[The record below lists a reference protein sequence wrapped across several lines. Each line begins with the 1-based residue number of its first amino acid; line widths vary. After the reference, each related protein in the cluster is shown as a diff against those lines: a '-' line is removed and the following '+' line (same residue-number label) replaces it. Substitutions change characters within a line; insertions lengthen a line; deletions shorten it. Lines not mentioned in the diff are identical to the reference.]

1 MTQDTSFEKKM
12 MDRIKK
18 CLARANHPNTP
29 EREAQAAWRMSSR
42 LMEQHNVTQADL
54 IEKARLEDDYI
65 ALGGQSSVSITRV
78 KDDGA
83 RITNQTWVSD
93 IVDAMTTLFD
103 CKAYSSAR
111 ATSFEWT
118 FYGIAANTVAAAL
131 ALEMAHN
138 LTLEWSRSK
147 EGKNSYRLGIGA
159 GLYSIARKEKE
170 SEKRRV
176 EEADLY
182 RDNLERDAG
191 GYEAGEDHS
200 GMGKRDPNT
209 PMKSL
214 MAGPPSSPFGVS
226 EPELAP
232 TCEDDIIENRA
243 AHQEDGGYISDDEE
257 MEVEPT
263 FKEEEEKP
271 LDLDG
276 DFEEQLRETMPV
288 LPANPE
294 SLDNDDRRSELTR
307 SSPWPDSQALV
318 RFRQSAEKVADEYL
332 KNVKNK
338 KLKTARKAK
347 RSIRDWES
355 YKEGKEDA
363 KEIDL
368 KRRRIEDGKV
378 GESHCFEC
386 GRDLLVGPAL
396 PEYPGLSARVVC
408 QCMEQ

>member
-1 MTQDTSFEKKM
+1 MTQDASFQKKI

-29 EREAQAAWRMSSR
+29 ELEARAAWRMSSR

-54 IEKARLEDDYI
+54 VEKASHEDDYI
-65 ALGGQSSVSITRV
+65 ALGGLSIVSITRA

-83 RITNQTWVSD
+83 KITNQTWVGD

-111 ATSFEWT
+111 ATSFQWT
-118 FYGIAANTVAAAL
+118 FYDIAANTVAAAL

-138 LTLEWSRSK
+138 QTLEWSRSK

-191 GYEAGEDHS
+191 GYQVRKEHY

-209 PMKSL
+209 SMKSL
-214 MAGPPSSPFGVS
+214 MAGPPSSPSVVS
-226 EPELAP
+226 KPELDS
-232 TCEDDIIENRA
+232 TYEDDTIENH
-243 AHQEDGGYISDDEE
+243 AHHQDDGGYISDDEE

-276 DFEEQLRETMPV
+276 DFEEQLRQTMPV
-288 LPANPE
+288 LAATPE
-294 SLDNDDRRSELTR
+294 SLDNNDSRSELTR

-332 KNVKNK
+332 KNVKNM
-338 KLKTARKAK
+338 KLGTARKAK
-347 RSIRDWES
+347 RSIRDWDS
-355 YKEGKEDA
+355 YNEA
-363 KEIDL
+363 RRM
-368 KRRRIEDGKV
+368 RRR
-378 GESHCFEC
+378 
-386 GRDLLVGPAL
+386 LT
-396 PEYPGLSARVVC
+396 
-408 QCMEQ
+408 